1 MSDIATLVTFLAGGS
16 LARVYELNKVPDLPE
31 HPYVVLSLSH
41 AAPGPATSDGHK
53 STPKR
58 IVARAFA
65 RTSDG
70 LEEVCAAL
78 DERLNGRALPFP
90 DSPVAEF
97 EMSTDVDRDAATAG
111 VLGSLMT
118 YKF

>member
-1 MSDIATLVTFLAGGS
+1 MSDIATLVTYLTGAP
-16 LARVYELNKVPDLPE
+16 LARVYPINGVPEKPE
-31 HPYVVLSLSH
+31 YPYVVVTLSH

-58 IVARAFA
+58 LLARAFA
-65 RTSDG
+65 RNADT
-70 LEEVCAAL
+70 LEEACAAI
-78 DERLNGRALPFP
+78 DARLNGRAMPLTGA
-90 DSPVAEF
+90 PVAEF
-97 EMSTDVDRDAATAG
+97 EMATDIDRDAATAG

>member
-1 MSDIATLVTFLAGGS
+1 MSDIAALVTLLAGGP
-16 LARVYELNKVPDLPE
+16 LTRVYPANAVPENPVY
-31 HPYVVLSLSH
+31 PYVVLALAH

-58 IVARAFA
+58 LVARAFA
-65 RTSDG
+65 RTSEG

-78 DERLNGRALPFP
+78 DSRLNGRALPLAG
-90 DSPVAEF
+90 SPVAEF

>member
-1 MSDIATLVTFLAGGS
+1 MSEIATLVTFLTGGS
-16 LARVYELNKVPDLPE
+16 LARVYPTNAVPEKPDY
-31 HPYVVLSLSH
+31 PYVALSLSH
-41 AAPGPATSDGHK
+41 AAPGPATADGHK

-58 IVARAFA
+58 LVARAFA

-70 LEEVCAAL
+70 LEEVCDAL
-78 DERLNGRALPFP
+78 DSRLNGRALPL
-90 DSPVAEF
+90 SGAPVAEF

>member
-1 MSDIATLVTFLAGGS
+1 MSDIDTLVTYLTGAP
-16 LARVYELNKVPDLPE
+16 LARVYPANGVPTQPNY
-31 HPYVVLSLSH
+31 PYVVLTLSH

-58 IVARAFA
+58 LLARAFA
-65 RTSDG
+65 RNANN
-70 LEEVCAAL
+70 LEEVCAVIDA
-78 DERLNGRALPFP
+78 RLNGRALPLAGA
-90 DSPVAEF
+90 PVAEF
-97 EMSTDVDRDAATAG
+97 EMATDVDRDSATAG